1 MLPDLTRHSL
11 EVAADLLGCLVRA
24 GPVVVRLV
32 EVEAYEGADDPASHA
47 FRGPTA
53 RNGVMFGPAGH
64 LYVYRLHGSFCANVV
79 CGPEGVATAVLLRA
93 AEVIEGHDLA
103 RTRRAESRATPVA
116 DRDLARGPGNLCRAL
131 GITAADNGTDL
142 AGTGSVTLTCG
153 PLPVDSAMSGP
164 RVNVARAA
172 DRPWR
177 YWDAGSPSVSRYK
190 RHPRALGD

>member
-11 EVAADLLGCLVRA
+11 DVAAGLLGCLLRA

-53 RNGVMFGPAGH
+53 RNAVMFGPSGH

-79 CGPEGVATAVLLRA
+79 CGPEGLATAVLLRA
-93 AEVIEGHDLA
+93 GEVIEGHDLA
-103 RTRRAESRATPVA
+103 RSRRAERRTTPVA
-116 DRDLARGPGNLCRAL
+116 DRDLARGPGNLCCVLA
-131 GITAADNGTDL
+131 ITDADNGTSL
-142 AGTGSVTLTCG
+142 LGGGTVSLTAGTPVTTLA
-153 PLPVDSAMSGP
+153 VGP
-164 RVNVARAA
+164 RSNVSRAA

-177 YWDAGSPSVSRYK
+177 FWDAGSASVSPLR
-190 RHPRALGD
+190 RHPRASG

>member
-11 EVAADLLGCLVRA
+11 DVAAGLLGCLLRA

-53 RNGVMFGPAGH
+53 RNAVMFGPSGH

-79 CGPEGVATAVLLRA
+79 CGPEGLATAVLLRA
-93 AEVIEGHDLA
+93 GEVIEGHDLA
-103 RTRRAESRATPVA
+103 RSRRAERRTNPVA
-116 DRDLARGPGNLCRAL
+116 DRDLARGPGNLCCVLA
-131 GITAADNGTDL
+131 ITDADNGTSL
-142 AGTGSVTLTCG
+142 LGGGTVSLTAGTPVTTLA
-153 PLPVDSAMSGP
+153 VGP
-164 RVNVARAA
+164 RSNVSRAA

-177 YWDAGSPSVSRYK
+177 FWDAGSASVSPLR
-190 RHPRALGD
+190 RHPRASG